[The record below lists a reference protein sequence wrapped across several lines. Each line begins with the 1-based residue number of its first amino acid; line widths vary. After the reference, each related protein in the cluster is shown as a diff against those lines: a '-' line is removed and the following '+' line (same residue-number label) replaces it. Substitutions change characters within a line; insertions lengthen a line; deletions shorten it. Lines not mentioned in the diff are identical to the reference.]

1 MAEAAHVQCAAAVRL
16 LSTLVKGLPDHVP
29 LASTESRISEIFKK
43 VPEPLPTAD
52 PDEHWT
58 TFNRHMDLL
67 YGNDVRGADGKLLNI
82 TRGPFGLDLVVGYIQ
97 SAVDA
102 GHLLWEAA
110 LPKFARLVTGVQ
122 NISKDPPVQAKTP
135 PRMTIEEVHEE
146 EALAPTIQKSQ
157 HTKAKTS
164 TSKESVPGK
173 SSAKRKKTTASGVDV
188 WADTLSTDD
197 TEYILPKHSR
207 IEEDSESEVFDSN
220 NEEIIST
227 TERGKE
233 LVRHILLRKEKS
245 EVYDKF

>member
-1 MAEAAHVQCAAAVRL
+1 MAEAAHVQCATAVRL
-16 LSTLVKGLPDHVP
+16 LSALIKGLPDHVP

-58 TFNRHMDLL
+58 TFNRRMELL
-67 YGNDVRGADGKLLNI
+67 YGNDVHGADCKLLNI
-82 TRGPFGLDLVVGYIQ
+82 TQGPFGMGLVVGYIQ
-97 SAVDA
+97 SAVEA

-122 NISKDPPVQAKTP
+122 NMRPSSTSKTP
-135 PRMTIEEVHEE
+135 PRMTIEEVHDEE
-146 EALAPTIQKSQ
+146 VPAPTIQKSQ

-164 TSKESVPGK
+164 TSKENVPGK
-173 SSAKRKKTTASGVDV
+173 SLAKQKKTTASGVDI

-197 TEYILPKHSR
+197 AEYILPKCSR
-207 IEEDSESEVFDSN
+207 IEEDLESEVFDSN

-227 TERGKE
+227 MERGKE
-233 LVRHILLRKEKS
+233 LVRHILL
-245 EVYDKF
+245 